1 MKGSFLFLGTGSSM
15 GIPVLLCEC
24 SVCKSPSPHNKRQRT
39 AGVITLGSKKIL
51 LDSGPDFREQ
61 ALQYEVDHL
70 DGMILTH
77 SHFDHV
83 GGFDDLRVFSYF
95 EKGPFPVLLFE
106 ETYSELT
113 TCFPYLAQ
121 IDPFLPKQK
130 FNFQK
135 VAGEFGQVEFLDTP
149 IRFVSF
155 TQAKMK
161 VMGIRLGN
169 FAYISD
175 IKEYREEIFDHLAGV
190 ETLILSALREESSP
204 VHLNLEESLAFAK
217 KVGAKK
223 TVLTHI
229 AHEMDHEVVSKRL
242 PAGVEL
248 AYDGMEVEFG
258 GA

>member
-15 GIPVLLCEC
+15 GTPVLLCEC
-24 SVCKSPSPHNKRQRT
+24 SVCKSPSPHNKRQRA
-39 AGVITLGSKKIL
+39 AGILTLGNKKIL
-51 LDSGPDFREQ
+51 LDVGPDFREQ
-61 ALQYEVDHL
+61 ALQYEIGHL

-95 EKGPFPVLLFE
+95 ERGPFPVLLFDK
-106 ETYSELT
+106 TYSELT

-130 FNFQK
+130 FAFQK
-135 VAGEFGQVEFLDTP
+135 VSGDFGQVDFLDIP
-149 IRFVSF
+149 VHFVSF
-155 TQAKMK
+155 FQAKMK
-161 VMGIRLGN
+161 VMGIRLES

-175 IKEYREEIFDHLAGV
+175 IKEYSEEIFDHLAGV

-204 VHLNLEESLAFAK
+204 VHLSLKESLAFAK
-217 KVGAKK
+217 RVGAKR

-229 AHEMDHEVVSKRL
+229 AHEMDHEIISKSL
-242 PAGVEL
+242 PESVEL

-258 GA
+258 